1 MRAHATTNTGV
12 VDIGSR
18 LRELRKEHGLS
29 IRAMANKSHLSVNT
43 LSLIENG
50 RSSPS
55 VSTLQQIALTLDI
68 PIASFFEI
76 EQPNSMIV
84 YQKAGQRLQGN
95 FTHGTLEDLGAGLF
109 STNIQP
115 FLVMLEPEEGSG
127 ESSMVHSGVE
137 FVFCLKGRLLYT
149 IENQTFLLEPGDS
162 LLFEA
167 SRLHRWKNADTT
179 PTRSLLILIPTQ
191 SERMDQPLSERLPDR
206 FTSRQT
212 EH

>member
-1 MRAHATTNTGV
+1 MRPHATTDNEI

-55 VSTLQQIALTLDI
+55 VSTLHQIALTLDI
-68 PIASFFEI
+68 PITSFFEI
-76 EQPNSMIV
+76 EQPESLIV

-127 ESSMVHSGVE
+127 ESSMVHSGLE

-149 IENQTFLLEPGDS
+149 IESQTFMLEPGDS

-167 SRLHRWKNADTT
+167 SQSHRWINADTT
-179 PTRSLLILIPTQ
+179 PTHSLLILIPTQ
-191 SERMDQPLSERLPDR
+191 SERMDQPLTERHSDR
-206 FTSRQT
+206 FAGSQT

>member
-1 MRAHATTNTGV
+1 MKMKGHAPTNTGV
-12 VDIGSR
+12 VDIGCR

-29 IRAMANKSHLSVNT
+29 IRAMAKKSHLSVNT

-68 PIASFFEI
+68 PITSFFEI
-76 EQPNSMIV
+76 ELPNSMIV
-84 YQKAGQRLQGN
+84 FQKAGQRLQGN

-109 STNIQP
+109 AMNIEP

-127 ESSMVHSGVE
+127 ESSMVHGGVE

-167 SRLHRWKNADTT
+167 SQPHCWKNADTT

-191 SERMDQPLSERLPDR
+191 SKRIEQL
-206 FTSRQT
+206 
-212 EH
+212 